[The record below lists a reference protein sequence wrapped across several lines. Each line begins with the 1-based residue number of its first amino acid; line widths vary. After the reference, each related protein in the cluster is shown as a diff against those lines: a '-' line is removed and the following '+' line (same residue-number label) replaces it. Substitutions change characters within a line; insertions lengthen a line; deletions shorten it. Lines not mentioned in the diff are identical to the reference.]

1 MLVFSGIV
9 VIVISTIIA
18 ISFVAPKL
26 RRKREAKE
34 TKPPIKG
41 DGKKRK
47 KGELAA
53 AKITKDLERRFEI
66 NARGDW
72 CDFYR
77 SLGVRNRSEALDKF
91 DSMRRNEQ
99 ISPEEKREANGTYNF
114 IMNKEKEGKDVECYR
129 PNARRKLKPS
139 P

>member
-34 TKPPIKG
+34 TKPR
-41 DGKKRK
+41 KKRK

-53 AKITKDLERRFEI
+53 AKITKDLERKFEV

-72 CDFYR
+72 CNFYR
-77 SLGVRNRSEALDKF
+77 SLDVSNRSEALDKF
-91 DSMRRNEQ
+91 DSIRRNPQ
-99 ISPEEKREANGTYNF
+99 MSPEERREANATYNF
-114 IMNKEKEGKDVECYR
+114 IIDNEKKGKDVECYR
-129 PNARRKLKPS
+129 PNRNTRRKLKPS

>member
-34 TKPPIKG
+34 TKKG
-41 DGKKRK
+41 DRKKRK

-53 AKITKDLERRFEI
+53 AKITKDLERTFEV

-72 CDFYR
+72 CKFYR
-77 SLGVRNRSEALDKF
+77 SLDVSNRSEALNKF
-91 DSMRRNEQ
+91 DRIRRNPQ
-99 ISPEEKREANGTYNF
+99 MSPEERREANGTYNF

-129 PNARRKLKPS
+129 PNARRKLRPS
-139 P
+139 PSP